1 MRVLLVED
9 DHNLRLGLASRL
21 RRAGYVVDEAAN
33 GTDGLFMAQAYPLD
47 AAIVDLGLPDLDGV
61 TLIRSLRDAGTNL
74 PILVLTARSHWQD
87 RVEGLEAGADDY
99 LGKPFQPEELL
110 ARLRA
115 LIRRVGGWASDR
127 LVCGPIELDTAARK
141 AFVSGLETD
150 LTAFE
155 YRVLE
160 CLMLNAGKVMSK
172 SLLSEHLYEDDIERD
187 SNVLEVIIGR
197 LRRKLDPER
206 LLHPIETSR
215 GQGYRFAIPRSGQE
229 LTRP

>member
-1 MRVLLVED
+1 MRVLIVED
-9 DHNLRLGLASRL
+9 DPDLRAGLATRL
-21 RRAGYVVDEAAN
+21 RAAGYVVDEASN
-33 GTDGLFMAQAYPLD
+33 GTDGLFMAEAYPLD
-47 AAIVDLGLPDLDGV
+47 AAVVDLGLPDLDGV
-61 TLIRSLRDAGTNL
+61 ELIRALRKKGANL

-115 LIRRVGGWASDR
+115 LIRRVGGWTSDR
-127 LVCGPIELDTAARK
+127 LACGPIELDTAGRK
-141 AFVSGLETD
+141 VHVDGEVVD

-160 CLMLNAGKVMSK
+160 CLMLNAGRVMSK
-172 SLLSEHLYEDDIERD
+172 LVLSEHLYEDDVERD

-206 LLHPIETSR
+206 KLNPIETSR
-215 GQGYRFAIPRSGQE
+215 GQGYRFAIPRSGSE
-229 LTRP
+229 PSRA